1 MSTPNIFGPN
11 AWLIDEQFQQY
22 SKDPSSVDKE
32 WRDYFEANGAPKS
45 KAPAKEA
52 AKPSKPAAKKTEGTT
67 TARKQEARETNVD
80 KSVAKA
86 QEKSA
91 KAKQSVK
98 KSESPLDRI
107 ADYKG
112 GEERQLKGMFK
123 AIAKNMEESLEIP
136 TATTVRDM
144 PVKLMWENRSMIND
158 HLKRTRGGKI
168 SFTHIIGYAMV
179 KAVQLHPDMNVRYEL
194 KDGKP
199 YVIQPEHI
207 NLGLAIDLPQKDGS
221 RALVVAAIK
230 ECETKS
236 FSEFVE
242 AYEDIVT
249 RSRKNKLTMD
259 DFSGVT
265 INLTNPGGIG
275 TRHSIARLTK
285 GAGSII
291 GVGSMD
297 YPAEF
302 AGASADRL
310 ADLGVGR
317 LVTLTSTYDHR
328 VIQGAESGEFLR
340 TIGQLLVDGAFW
352 DDLFSS
358 MGVPYEPFRWAQD
371 VPNSGVDKNTR
382 VMQLIESY
390 RSRGHL
396 LADTNPLGW
405 IQPSGLVSASR
416 CPRER

>member
-1 MSTPNIFGPN
+1 MSKSSIYGPN

-22 SKDPSSVDKE
+22 SKDPNSVDKE
-32 WRDYFEANGAPKS
+32 WRDYFEANGAPKQAAQPKAS
-45 KAPAKEA
+45 AKASGSTASAPAQKPEQKKASSA
-52 AKPSKPAAKKTEGTT
+52 AKPAEKSPAAPG
-67 TARKQEARETNVD
+67 
-80 KSVAKA
+80 AKA
-86 QEKSA
+86 PSDSKSSA
-91 KAKQSVK
+91 TKPKADQK

-107 ADYKG
+107 KDAPEPG
-112 GEERQLKGMFK
+112 SRVLKGMFK
-123 AIAKNMEESLEIP
+123 AIAKNMDESLEIP
-136 TATTVRDM
+136 TATTVRDI
-144 PVKLMWENRSMIND
+144 PVKLMWENRAMIND

-168 SFTHIIGYAMV
+168 SFTHILGYALV
-179 KAVQLHPDMNVRYEL
+179 KAVQIHPDMNVRYEIQ
-194 KDGKP
+194 DGKP
-199 YVIQPEHI
+199 TVVQPEHV

-230 ECETKS
+230 EAENKT
-236 FSEFVE
+236 FAEFID
-242 AYEDIVT
+242 AYQDIVD

-285 GAGSII
+285 GSGSII

-302 AGASADRL
+302 AGTSADRL

-340 TIGQLLVDGAFW
+340 TIGQLILDDAFW
-352 DDLFSS
+352 DELF
-358 MGVPYEPFRWAQD
+358 
-371 VPNSGVDKNTR
+371 
-382 VMQLIESY
+382 ESPGC
-390 RSRGHL
+390 SL
-396 LADTNPLGW
+396 PALPLG
-405 IQPSGLVSASR
+405 
-416 CPRER
+416 C